1 MLFSKKNRKEAQY
14 LEPIYGNEAMDR
26 AIPMY
31 KLPKESLVPR
41 DAYELVKDQLIDEGV
56 SRQNL
61 ANLHGT
67 RSSQNYE

>member
-14 LEPIYGNEAMDR
+14 LEPIYGNEAMDQ

-41 DAYELVKDQLIDEGV
+41 DAYELVKDQLIFD
-56 SRQNL
+56 
-61 ANLHGT
+61 
-67 RSSQNYE
+67 